1 MIRSILSLGFLISAA
16 TTAASDI
23 PTKTFKS
30 EAHEFAVETLTEKLD
45 APWGF
50 AFLPDES
57 VLITEEDGALR
68 LFKNG
73 VLSAPFAGV
82 PKVKTGGQGGL
93 LDVAVDP
100 DFARNRF
107 VYLTFSEPGEG
118 GAGTAVAR
126 GVLNGLALENTTVIF
141 RQNKKTRGG
150 RHFGSR
156 IAFAPDGTLFF
167 TIGDRGD
174 RPRAQDPKDHA
185 GSVLRIN
192 KDGSVPPD
200 NPFADGQKALPE
212 IWSIGHRNPQGID
225 VHPVTGQIWT
235 VSHGARGGDEVNK
248 PEAGKNYGWPVI
260 SFGRHYS
267 GGKIGE
273 GTAKQGMEQPR
284 HYWDP
289 SIAPSSMT
297 FYSGDLFPKWKGDMF
312 VSALRGRKIVRVD
325 MDGDEIKGEEA
336 LLDGEYGR
344 IRRIDAGPD
353 GALYAITDDGAFLRI
368 RPAKRGS

>member
-1 MIRSILSLGFLISAA
+1 MIRSILGLGFLISAA
-16 TTAASDI
+16 TTAASAL

-30 EAHEFAVETLTEKLD
+30 EAYEFAVETLTEKLD

-57 VLITEEDGALR
+57 VLITEQDGAL
-68 LFKNG
+68 LHLKNG
-73 VLSAPFAGV
+73 VLSAPLAGV
-82 PKVKTGGQGGL
+82 PKVKSGGQGGL
-93 LDVAVDP
+93 LDVAIDP

-107 VYLTFSEPGEG
+107 VYLTYSEPGKD
-118 GAGTAVAR
+118 GAGTALAR
-126 GVLNGLALENTTVIF
+126 GVFNGQALEGTTVIF
-141 RQNKKTRGG
+141 RQNKKTSGG

-156 IAFAPDGTLFF
+156 ITFAPDGTLFF
-167 TIGDRGD
+167 TIGDRGN
-174 RPRAQDPKDHA
+174 RPRAQDPRDHA

-192 KDGSVPPD
+192 RDGAVPPD
-200 NPFADGQKALPE
+200 NPFSDGQKALPE

-225 VHPVTGQIWT
+225 VHPLTGEIWT
-235 VSHGARGGDEVNK
+235 VSHGARGGDEINK

-273 GTAKQGMEQPR
+273 GTAKEGMEQPR

-297 FYSGDLFPKWKGDMF
+297 FYFGDLFPKWKGDMF
-312 VSALRGRKIVRVD
+312 VSALRGQKIVRVD
-325 MDGDEIKGEEA
+325 MEGDEIKGEEA
-336 LLDGEYGR
+336 LLDKEYGR
-344 IRRIDAGPD
+344 IRRVDAGPD
-353 GALYAITDDGAFLRI
+353 GALYAITDEGSFLRI
-368 RPAKRGS
+368 RPTKLGS

>member
-1 MIRSILSLGFLISAA
+1 MIRSILSLGFLMSAA
-16 TTAASDI
+16 TWAVATTPI
-23 PTKTFKS
+23 KTFKS
-30 EAHEFAVETLTEKLD
+30 QAHEFTVETLTEKLD

-50 AFLPDES
+50 AFLPDKS
-57 VLITEEDGALR
+57 ILITEEDGALR
-68 LFKNG
+68 HFKNG
-73 VLSAPFAGV
+73 ALSAPLTGV
-82 PKVKTGGQGGL
+82 PKVKSSGQGGL
-93 LDVAVDP
+93 LDVAIDP

-107 VYLTFSEPGEG
+107 VYLTYSEPGTG

-126 GVLNGLALENTTVIF
+126 GVLNGQALEGTEVIF
-141 RQNKKTRGG
+141 RQNKKTKGG

-174 RPRAQDPKDHA
+174 RPRAQDTKDHA

-192 KDGSVPPD
+192 KDGSVPAD
-200 NPFADGQKALPE
+200 NPFSDGQKALPE

-225 VHPVTGQIWT
+225 VHPVTGEIWT

-273 GTAKQGMEQPR
+273 GTAKKGMEQPR

-297 FYSGDLFPKWKGDMF
+297 FYFGDLFPKWKGDMC
-312 VSALRGRKIVRVD
+312 VSALRGEKIVRID
-325 MDGDEIKGEEA
+325 MEGDEIKGEEA
-336 LLDGEYGR
+336 LLDEEYGR
-344 IRRIDAGPD
+344 IRRVDAGPD

-368 RPAKRGS
+368 RPAK